1 MTRAALALCLM
12 LAPIAATAADDL
24 KVSQLE
30 VDVRDLRREVQG
42 LSRQIDEL
50 QRQITRSDSRE
61 RSPLPSIAP
70 GNSSEFWVDASR
82 WQRLRTG
89 MSELEV
95 ISALG
100 PPTSMRGNKRER
112 LLLYATEIGSSG
124 FLGGSVRL
132 RDGVVVEVR
141 KPTLQ

>member
-1 MTRAALALCLM
+1 MTRLALALCL
-12 LAPIAATAADDL
+12 LLVPVAAAAADDL

-30 VDVRDLRREVQG
+30 ADVRDLRREVQG

-50 QRQITRSDSRE
+50 RSQLTRAGSRE
-61 RSPLPSIAP
+61 IPPLPSMAP
-70 GNSSEFWVDASR
+70 AKSSDGWIDAAK
-82 WQRLRTG
+82 WQRLRPG
-89 MSELEV
+89 MKELDV
-95 ISALG
+95 IGLLG
-100 PPTSMRGNKRER
+100 PPTSMRGEKSER
-112 LLLYATEIGSSG
+112 VLLYALEVGSSG